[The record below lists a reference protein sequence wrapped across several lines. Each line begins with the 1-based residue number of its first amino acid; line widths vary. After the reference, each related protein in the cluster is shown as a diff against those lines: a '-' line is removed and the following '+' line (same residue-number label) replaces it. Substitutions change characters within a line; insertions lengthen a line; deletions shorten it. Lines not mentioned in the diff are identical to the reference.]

1 MENQANSKNIIL
13 NYGLTY
19 GGIIIL
25 ANLIVYALGMTFDTT
40 GGVITTIALA
50 LCIIL
55 LPILAIKSYKKENNS
70 FLVWGQGLK
79 VGIGVVALGALIS
92 IIYSHIFTGVIEP
105 DFYNQLNEFQ
115 TQQFL
120 DAGLTEEQVDAQLK
134 MQSKFQG
141 TIIGDALGLLFYV
154 FLGFVVS
161 AITGAIMKKTEE
173 DQY

>member
-13 NYGLTY
+13 NYGLVY
-19 GGIIIL
+19 GGLIVL
-25 ANLIVYALGMTFDTT
+25 TNLIIYALGMTFDTV
-40 GGVITTIALA
+40 GGVINMVVLA
-50 LCIIL
+50 ACIIV
-55 LPILAIKSYKKENNS
+55 LPILAIKRFKKENNNLLS
-70 FLVWGQGLK
+70 WGQALK
-79 VGIGVVALGALIS
+79 IGVGLVAVGALIS
-92 IIYSHIFTGVIEP
+92 IIYSHIFTGIIEP

-120 DAGLTEEQVDAQLK
+120 DAGLTDEQIESQLA

-161 AITGAIMKKTEE
+161 AIAGAVMKKTEE
-173 DQY
+173 EQY